1 MQGEL
6 AALAAALLWA
16 LASVTYGWIGQQVSP
31 LGLNISKGIVAIV
44 MLSLTL
50 ILSGELTPQISH
62 SNLWLL
68 LLSGIAGIG
77 LGDTAYFEAMQRLG
91 ARRTLLLKEALSP
104 PITACFA
111 LIFLA
116 EILSTGAWVGI
127 FLTVLGVIWV
137 ISERLPSL
145 KGPTELLSGIS
156 FGLLAA
162 LAQAVGAVLSRAA
175 LAGTDVSPLWAALL
189 RLSAGVGVL
198 LLWELVQQQSGQQLG
213 WLKGM
218 NSKRLLAALV
228 LAAFGGTYLGIW
240 LQQVALKYTP
250 AGIAQT
256 LGATSPLFVL
266 PVVAALGEVISIRAV
281 LGVAIAIG
289 GIALIF
295 ITH

>member
-31 LGLNISKGIVAIV
+31 LGLNLSKGIVAVV

-50 ILSGELTPQISH
+50 IFSGELTPQISH

-68 LLSGIAGIG
+68 MLSGIAGIG

-116 EILSTGAWVGI
+116 EILSIGAWVGI

-137 ISERLPSL
+137 ISERLASL
-145 KGPTELLSGIS
+145 EGPTELLSGIS

-175 LAGTDVSPLWAALL
+175 LAGTAVSPLWAALL

-198 LLWELVQQQSGQQLG
+198 LLWGLARQQLG
-213 WLKGM
+213 RWLKGM